1 MAPRDMC
8 GSAPMPA
15 GHSAATDARPV
26 AAAPP
31 GADQA
36 WLWVVGSLCG
46 LHQIAFDAA
55 LLRSRFPAPYDF
67 GSLAPL
73 LSHYGLD
80 ATTID
85 AGELDRCDGTV
96 CVALLRARGL
106 ATAPLPVLVLAA
118 SSEQVTYFEYGSLQ
132 PTARSREEF
141 LSRLAAPLLKVA
153 RAPGEPA
160 DPDALGARPAF
171 GFRWFVPEVLRH
183 RRIWRDVLVA
193 SLAIQLLALG
203 APLFTQA
210 IIDKVVVHRTE
221 STLIALGAGL
231 ALFLGF
237 SSLLSWVRQYL
248 LLHTGMRI
256 DAVLGSTVF
265 GHLLALPPRYFQ
277 MRPTGVIAARLQGVE
292 QIREFLSSAAI
303 ALALDLPFL
312 SIALA
317 IMCWYSPELTLVA
330 VGFLAAI
337 VAASL
342 AVAPVFQ
349 SRLNREF
356 LLGARNQAFVT
367 EYVAGIETVKSL
379 QMEPQL
385 VRRYGDYLAAYLK
398 AGFATRQAGNS
409 YQVLAQ
415 SLEQAMTVAILIFG
429 AWIVMQ
435 PRAGVDQVFTIGMLV
450 AFQMFAG
457 KLSQPVMR
465 LVGLWQQFQQARL
478 AVRRLG
484 DLMDV
489 PAEPYGLRPVR
500 AVPAPCGGQPLIAI
514 DRLAFRHAD
523 DLPMLYEELSIEIGA
538 GECVAMRGP
547 SGCGKSTLAR
557 LLQGFHLPTRGA
569 IRIDGIDSRH
579 LAANQL
585 RAAFGVVPQETVL
598 FAGTLLENLQLASP
612 EATFGEIVNA
622 CRMAEI
628 HDVIERL
635 PQGYGTQIG
644 ERGAGLSGGQRQRLS
659 IARALLKR
667 PRVLLF
673 DEATSNLDAQAADG
687 IVATINALRGRA
699 TIIVI
704 SHAPLPGLQVDRV
717 VDLQAAGGGGAGRA
731 ARA

>member
-8 GSAPMPA
+8 GCGQPPA
-15 GHSAATDARPV
+15 DRPSAADAVGSP
-26 AAAPP
+26 AASL
-31 GADQA
+31 GDGKA
-36 WLWVVGSLCG
+36 WEWVVGSLCG

-55 LLRSRFPAPYDF
+55 LLRQRFPGPCD
-67 GSLAPL
+67 LAVLPTL
-73 LSHYGLD
+73 LAHYGLTA
-80 ATTID
+80 ATIPIPQIGRC
-85 AGELDRCDGTV
+85 AGSAG
-96 CVALLRARGL
+96 VALLRAEQPGG
-106 ATAPLPVLVLAA
+106 APRPVLLLAIGA
-118 SSEQVTYFEYGSLQ
+118 ESVTYCEYGSVQ
-132 PTARSREEF
+132 PTQRPRAEF
-141 LSRLAAPLLKVA
+141 ASRLAAPLLKVG
-153 RAPGEPA
+153 RAAGAPA
-160 DPDALGARPAF
+160 DPDALTTRPAF
-171 GFRWFVPEVLRH
+171 GFRWFVPEALKH
-183 RRIWRDVLVA
+183 RRMWRDVLAA

-203 APLFTQA
+203 TPLFTQA

-221 STLIALGAGL
+221 STLIALGSGL
-231 ALFLGF
+231 ALFLAF
-237 SSLLSWVRQYL
+237 SSLLSWLRQYL

-256 DAVLGSTVF
+256 DAVLGGTVF
-265 GHLLALPPRYFQ
+265 RHLVELPPRYFQ

-292 QIREFLSSAAI
+292 QIREFLSSAAV

-317 IMCWYSPELTLVA
+317 IMFSYSFELTLVA
-330 VGFLAAI
+330 AGFLGAI
-337 VAASL
+337 VAVSL

-349 SRLNREF
+349 ARLNREF

-385 VRRYGDYLAAYLK
+385 VRRYGDYLAAHLK
-398 AGFATRQAGNS
+398 AGFDTRQAGNT

-415 SLEQAMTVAILIFG
+415 SLEQGMTVAILVFG

-435 PRAGVDQVFTIGMLV
+435 PRPGGEAVFTIGMLV

-484 DLMDV
+484 DVMDV

-500 AVPAPCGGQPLIAI
+500 AARPADRGEPFIVM

-523 DLPMLYEELSIEIGA
+523 DRPFLYEDLNVEMRA
-538 GECVAMRGP
+538 GECVALRGP

-557 LLQGFHLPTRGA
+557 LLQGFYMPTRGA
-569 IRIDGIDSRH
+569 IRIDGVDTRH
-579 LAANQL
+579 LSANEL
-585 RAAFGVVPQETVL
+585 RSTFGVVPQETVL
-598 FAGTLLENLQLASP
+598 FSGTLLENLQLANP
-612 EATFGEIVNA
+612 AATFDEVVNA
-622 CRMAEI
+622 CRMAGI
-628 HDVIERL
+628 HDVIEQL
-635 PQGYGTQIG
+635 PQGYGTAIG

-673 DEATSNLDAQAADG
+673 DEATSNLDRDSADG
-687 IVATINALRGRA
+687 IVQTINALRGRV
-699 TIIVI
+699 TTIVI
-704 SHAPLPGLQVDRV
+704 SHAPLAGLRVDRI
-717 VDLQAAGGGGAGRA
+717 VDIAVGDGGNVGRQALA
-731 ARA
+731 